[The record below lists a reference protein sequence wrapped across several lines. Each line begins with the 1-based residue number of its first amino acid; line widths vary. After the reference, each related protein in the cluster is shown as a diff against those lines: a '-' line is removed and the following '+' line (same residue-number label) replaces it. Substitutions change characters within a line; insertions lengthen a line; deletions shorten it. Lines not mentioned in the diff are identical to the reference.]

1 VPWTGLI
8 GLLDWLWFP
17 HVPVPLAL
25 AIVAMV
31 GYWAGWRR
39 RTSQSEISSQSRRE
53 LRRAQAVAREL
64 ESVSQLIQKHL
75 AKHHASLNRFKHR
88 VSQLDSQQHDEAW
101 KELCLEAEEMLRPT
115 LQLATQIATAYD
127 EIRRQSNHLMT
138 FTDVRTD
145 PLTGI
150 ANRRALDETLA
161 SQFAMKMRYDSNF
174 ALALFDIDHFKEV
187 NDHQGH
193 LRGDQVLQEVAKA
206 LDDSIRET
214 DLVARYGGEEFVVI
228 MPETDLQGAS
238 VFANRI
244 RENIARGL
252 SVTLSG
258 GVAEALD
265 GDSVDTMFARADA
278 ALYGAKNA
286 GRNCVFRHDGERV
299 ELAIEPTPI
308 QPL

>member
-1 VPWTGLI
+1 MSLTSLI
-8 GLLDWLWFP
+8 AFLDWLWIP
-17 HVPVPLAL
+17 HIPVPLAL
-25 AIVAMV
+25 AFVAV
-31 GYWAGWRR
+31 IGYWAGWRR
-39 RTSQSEISSQSRRE
+39 RMAQAEMSSQSRRE

-64 ESVSQLIQKHL
+64 EGISQLIQKHL

-88 VSQLDSQQHDEAW
+88 VAQLDSQHYDEAW

-161 SQFAMKMRYDSNF
+161 SQFAMKMRYDSSF
-174 ALALFDIDHFKEV
+174 AVALFDIDHFKEV

-193 LRGDQVLQEVAKA
+193 LRGDQVLQEVART

-228 MPETDLQGAS
+228 MPETDLQGAA
-238 VFANRI
+238 VFADRI
-244 RENIARGL
+244 REAVAREL

-265 GDSVDTMFARADA
+265 GDSADTLLARADA

-299 ELAIEPTPI
+299 DPVVEPTPLK
-308 QPL
+308 PL